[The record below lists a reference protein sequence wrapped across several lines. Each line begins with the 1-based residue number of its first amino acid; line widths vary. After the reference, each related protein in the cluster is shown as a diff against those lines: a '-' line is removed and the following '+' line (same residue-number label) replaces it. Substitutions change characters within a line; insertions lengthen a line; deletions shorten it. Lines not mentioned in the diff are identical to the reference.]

1 VKQKIIKLFKNINL
15 RKVIPDYFLLTVGA
29 ITSAVNFDIF
39 LAPSNIAPGGVSG
52 MAIILYEFTGWYM
65 GLTMLI
71 LSIPMLII
79 GFFYLG
85 RFRFLIRATY
95 VTIVYSLGVDL
106 LASWLPQGITND
118 LLLNAIYAG
127 IIGGIGIGLIYRG
140 GTSPAGTSVISRVI
154 YLKTGIPN
162 SQLFILID
170 GGVILIAGMVFGW
183 EMSLYAFVTLYT
195 WGVVADHVLEGPSVI
210 RTSFIITDLPEEV
223 SQALLNRIGVGVTA
237 WAGKGMFT
245 KAEHTT
251 LFCTVNRGDVNL
263 LKSLV
268 SDADPKAFVVIVQGH
283 QTKGGML
290 RHSLNNNDLKPEKA

>member
-1 VKQKIIKLFKNINL
+1 MKQKIIKLFKNINL

-183 EMSLYAFVTLYT
+183 EMSLYAFITLYT

-210 RTSFIITDLPEEV
+210 RTAFIITDLPEEV